1 MLSYIFVLELQISAW
16 LNCPKPK
23 NLKRKEV
30 CWGYVTQAYNKS
42 TPRDRRREAN
52 HLKSHWSKT
61 NKKIAQ
67 FHNCWCRVK
76 EKYAVVQSDCMQ
88 LMDQTWAMY
97 YEEAR
102 EMYLE
107 EEKHHFAFSHFWK
120 AVWDQPK
127 WLRYISKKSK
137 LSESGDYTSSS
148 EDDEDAAQK
157 EASQQMTAKKQD
169 GQGKTSSHSSVLQ
182 EAAQCAVNPQDLLKD
197 NQKEMTELQ
206 LQHGSAVR
214 VDTLEKET
222 HPQGCN
228 TVEHA
233 RTMNGDVPRQET
245 TQRGCKVATGKRKR
259 KDSIPPSPLEVQED
273 IKRAM
278 DLQAMLQ
285 KDREKMSE
293 VQLRLSREKL
303 ELARLK
309 QLEAKDKKETMLYEK
324 YTELLT
330 ADTQGFNGFQKEEYE
345 KALRRMGEMLFGKD
359 AK

>member
-1 MLSYIFVLELQISAW
+1 M
-16 LNCPKPK
+16 
-23 NLKRKEV
+23 
-30 CWGYVTQAYNKS
+30 
-42 TPRDRRREAN
+42 
-52 HLKSHWSKT
+52 KSHWSKT

-67 FHNCWCRVK
+67 FYNCWCRVK
-76 EKYAVVQSDCMQ
+76 EKYAMVQSDCMQ
-88 LMDQTWAMY
+88 LMDQTWVMY

-107 EEKHHFAFSHFWK
+107 EAKHHFAFSHFWK

-127 WLRYISKKSK
+127 WLRYISKRTK
-137 LSESGDYTSSS
+137 LSESGDCTSSS
-148 EDDEDAAQK
+148 EDDEDAAEK
-157 EASQQMTAKKQD
+157 EASQQGCMTAKKQD
-169 GQGKTSSHSSVLQ
+169 GQGKTSSHSLVLQ
-182 EAAQCAVNPQDLLKD
+182 EATQCAVDPQDLLKD

-206 LQHGSAVR
+206 LQHESAVR
-214 VDTLEKET
+214 VDIPENKI

-228 TVEHA
+228 IAEHA
-233 RTMNGDVPRQET
+233 RTVNGDVPGQET
-245 TQRGCKVATGKRKR
+245 TQRGCMVAMGKRKR
-259 KDSIPPSPLEVQED
+259 KGNLSSSPMEVQED

-293 VQLRLSREKL
+293 VQLRLSKEKL

-330 ADTQGFNGFQKEEYE
+330 ANTQGFNEFQKEEYE
-345 KALRRMGEMLFGKD
+345 KAVKRMGEMLFGKD